1 VILFITYEDYRNL
14 NRHLFRV
21 ERNKVVSNV
30 DETVMSATL
39 SESTLCYTW
48 GSASFGK
55 LGNGISKVKH
65 CEN

>member
-1 VILFITYEDYRNL
+1 
-14 NRHLFRV
+14 V